1 MRPSSKTTIL
11 EAARRVAEHSGIGG
25 LTLDAAAQEAGL
37 SKPGL
42 MYHFAGKE
50 QLRVAVAE
58 YITANWEEAM
68 LAELGK
74 PFDEAT
80 AAERVRAY
88 CRVAADVAGGKA
100 DLAIFVDSM
109 HEESWL
115 APWRALLRRWLEEP
129 APLAQSAPDSRSVD
143 MAVARLAADGLW
155 MADASGTSGY
165 DQAMR
170 AAVVARIERLATGM
184 EQEE

>member
-1 MRPSSKTTIL
+1 MRPSSKTAIL
-11 EAARRVAEHSGIGG
+11 EAARRVAERSGIGG

-42 MYHFAGKE
+42 MYHFATKE
-50 QLRVAVAE
+50 QMRVAVAE
-58 YITANWEEAM
+58 HITATWEEAM

-74 PFDEAT
+74 PLDEAT

-88 CRVAADVAGGKA
+88 CRVAVEPAGGKA
-100 DLAIFVDSM
+100 DLAIFVDSA
-109 HEESWL
+109 HEEAWL
-115 APWRALLRRWLEEP
+115 APWRAMLRRWLEEP
-129 APLAQSAPDSRSVD
+129 ALAPDSPSVD

-170 AAVVARIERLATGM
+170 AAVIDRIERLATGTG
-184 EQEE
+184 QEE